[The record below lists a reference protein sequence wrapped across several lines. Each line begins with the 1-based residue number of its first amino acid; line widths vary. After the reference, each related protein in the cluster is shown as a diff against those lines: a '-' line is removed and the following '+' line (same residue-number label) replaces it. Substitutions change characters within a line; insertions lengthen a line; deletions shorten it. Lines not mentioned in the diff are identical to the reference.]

1 MTMVVAMKT
10 VSVGGSL
17 YSTTLIIE
25 DFPLLIIFNG
35 GLAALAGLGIPF

>member
-17 YSTTLIIE
+17 YSTTLIME
-25 DFPLLIIFNG
+25 DFPLLIMFNG
-35 GLAALAGLGIPF
+35 VLAAFVGL